1 MEETA
6 SKQPKLANPTL
17 PSLLIV
23 DDKDE
28 LREQMKW
35 GLKRYYKVFEARD
48 RPETVAIIEKE
59 NIHLVTLD
67 LGLPPDPDGTSEGL
81 AALEDI
87 LSISPTLK
95 VIVITG
101 NHDRA
106 NALKAVELGA
116 YDFMEK
122 PVDLEVLKV
131 VLHRANYLG
140 QLEKEN
146 QDLLKR
152 QGSQNFHEIIGA
164 SPTMEKVFETVRR
177 VATSDVSVLV
187 VGESGTG
194 KELIARAIHQQ
205 SERRNGAFVAI
216 NCGAIPET
224 LLESELFGHEK
235 GSFTGAHVQRR
246 GRVELSEGGT
256 LFLDEIGELS
266 TALQVKLL
274 RVLQERCIERV
285 GGRVEIPVDTRVIA
299 ATNLDLQEAMKDGR
313 FREDLYWRLNT
324 VTLTAPPLRDRGAD
338 IMMIAKSL
346 FQRYAEESKRKILG
360 FSREA
365 VVAIERYAWPGNV
378 RELENRIRRAVTLS
392 DHSRLIPSDLDLE
405 NPQGEFTEKTT
416 LKEARDAVEKN
427 IVEQTLAKT
436 NGNITKAAV
445 ILGVSRPTLHDLI
458 SRHKVEK

>member
-1 MEETA
+1 MEEENN
-6 SKQPKLANPTL
+6 QPKLENPTL
-17 PSLLIV
+17 PALLIV
-23 DDKDE
+23 DDNDE
-28 LREQMKW
+28 LRDQMKW
-35 GLKRYYKVFEARD
+35 GLKRYYRVFEAQD
-48 RPETVAIIEKE
+48 RSEAVDIISKE
-59 NIHLVTLD
+59 RMDLVTLD

-81 AALEDI
+81 AALEEI
-87 LSISPTLK
+87 LSISQSLK

-106 NALKAVELGA
+106 NALKAVQLGA

-131 VLHRANYLG
+131 ILQRANYLG

-146 QDLLKR
+146 HDLLKR
-152 QGSQNFHEIIGA
+152 QGSHNFHEIIGA
-164 SPTMEKVFETVRR
+164 SPTMEKVFDTVRR

-205 SERRNGAFVAI
+205 SDRKNGAFVAI

-346 FQRYAEESKRKILG
+346 LQRYAEESKRKISG

-365 VVAIERYAWPGNV
+365 VEAIERYAWPGNV

-392 DHSRLIPSDLDLE
+392 DHPRLIPSDLDLE
-405 NPQGEFTEKTT
+405 QPGEFSEKTT
-416 LKEARDAVEKN
+416 LKAARDAVEKTL
-427 IVEQTLAKT
+427 VEQTLAKT
-436 NGNITKAAV
+436 NGNITKASV
-445 ILGVSRPTLHDLI
+445 VLGVSRPTLHDLI
-458 SRHKVEK
+458 SRHKIEK